1 MIEDILDDRP
11 DSTAG
16 QEPARSSAVS
26 ESQLKDIL
34 ERVTDPFFAL
44 DADWHYTYVS
54 SRFEEYTGM
63 RREDLLEKVIWEIFP
78 ALAGTLQE
86 RELRR
91 AMNEQR
97 AIRFEARTVHGAW
110 KWVDVRA
117 YPSAGGLTA
126 WYSDISDLVLTRQT
140 ERNIATDALRDS
152 EEQFKHMADQ
162 APVLLWISG
171 TDMLY
176 TWFNKPWLDFTGRTM
191 AQEYG
196 NGWVEGVHP
205 DDFER
210 CLEIYTTAFA
220 AHQGFSMEY
229 RLRRHDG
236 EYRWI
241 LDSGIPLHGRS
252 GEFTGYIG
260 SCVDIHNR
268 IVAEEEKIR
277 LLERERAAR
286 SQAEHVGQ
294 IKDEFLATLSHE
306 LRTPLN
312 AILGWSQLLRS
323 GGLEPDALEQGLE
336 TIERNARIQTQI
348 IEDLLDMSRITSGKI
363 RLDVRRVDLH
373 PVMEAALETIHLA
386 ADARGIR
393 LQKVL
398 DRFTDPVMGDASRL
412 QQIIWNLLS
421 NAIKF
426 TPRGGMVQ
434 VVLKKVN
441 SYIEITVGDTGQG
454 ISPEFMPHVFERFRQ
469 EDSSTTRSHGGLG
482 LGLAIVKNLVEMHG
496 GTVTVA
502 SPGTGLGTTF
512 TVILPLAVVH
522 SEEDVDRQHPKVET
536 GAPVEY
542 ALPSLKGISVLVVDD
557 EPDARDL
564 VRRVLESAGA
574 EVFTAASVDEAL
586 RLVREARPAVLVS
599 DIGMPERDGYDLI
612 RAVRAL
618 PASEGGRIPAV
629 ALTALARSED
639 RRRVLLTGFQ
649 MHVAKPAEPFEL
661 VAVVANV
668 AGRMSNN

>member
-1 MIEDILDDRP
+1 MVEDILDDRP
-11 DSTAG
+11 GSTAG
-16 QEPARSSAVS
+16 QETPRSPAVP
-26 ESQLKDIL
+26 ESQAVDML

-54 SRFEEYTGM
+54 PRFEAHTGM
-63 RREDLLEKVIWEIFP
+63 RREDLIGKVIWDLFP
-78 ALAGTLQE
+78 ALSGTLQE

-91 AMNEQR
+91 AMAEQT
-97 AIRFEARTVHGAW
+97 AVRFEARTIHGDW
-110 KWVDVRA
+110 TWVEVYA
-117 YPSAGGLTA
+117 YPSSAGLTA
-126 WYSDISDLVLTRQT
+126 WYSDISDRVLARQT
-140 ERNIATDALRDS
+140 EKNIAEDALRDS
-152 EEQFKHMADQ
+152 EEQFRHMADQ

-171 TDMLY
+171 TDMLR

-191 AQEYG
+191 EQEYG
-196 NGWVEGVHP
+196 DGWAEGVHP
-205 DDFER
+205 DDYRR
-210 CLEIYTTAFA
+210 CLDIYTTSFA
-220 AHQGFSMEY
+220 ARRGFTLEY
-229 RLRRHDG
+229 RLCRHDR
-236 EYRWI
+236 EYRWM
-241 LDSGIPLHGRS
+241 LDSGMPLRDRG

-260 SCVDIHNR
+260 SCVDIHYR
-268 IVAEEEKIR
+268 IMAEEEKLR

-286 SQAEHVGQ
+286 SQAEHAGQ
-294 IKDEFLATLSHE
+294 MKDEFLATLSHE

-323 GGLEPDALEQGLE
+323 EGLEPEALEQGLE

-373 PVMEAALETIHLA
+373 PVMEAALETIRPA

-398 DRFTDPVMGDASRL
+398 DPFTDPVMGDASRL

-426 TPRGGMVQ
+426 TPRGGKVQ

-454 ISPEFMPHVFERFRQ
+454 ISPAFMPHVFERFRQ
-469 EDSSTTRSHGGLG
+469 EDSSTTRAHGGLG
-482 LGLAIVKNLVEMHG
+482 LGLSIVKNLVEMHG
-496 GTVTVA
+496 GTVTVV
-502 SPGTGLGTTF
+502 SPGTGLGATF

-522 SEEDVDRQHPKVET
+522 SDEDGDRQHPKVET
-536 GAPVEY
+536 GAPIEY
-542 ALPSLKGISVLVVDD
+542 ELPSLKGISVLVVDD

-586 RLVREARPAVLVS
+586 RLVRETRPAVLVS
-599 DIGMPERDGYDLI
+599 DIGMPDRDGYDLI
-612 RAVRAL
+612 REIRSL
-618 PASEGGRIPAV
+618 PESEGGRIPAV

-668 AGRMSNN
+668 VGRMGNN

>member
-11 DSTAG
+11 DSTAD
-16 QEPARSSAVS
+16 QEPPRSSAVS
-26 ESQLKDIL
+26 ESQLRDIL

-54 SRFEEYTGM
+54 SRFEEYAGM
-63 RREDLLEKVIWEIFP
+63 RREDLLGKVIWEVLP
-78 ALAGTLQE
+78 ALVGTVQE
-86 RELRR
+86 REFRR
-91 AMNEQR
+91 AMEEQR
-97 AIRFEARTVHGAW
+97 AIRFEARTVYGAW
-110 KWVDVRA
+110 NWVEVRA

-126 WYSDISDLVLTRQT
+126 WYSDISNRVLTRQT
-140 ERNIATDALRDS
+140 EKNIATDALRDS

-171 TDMLY
+171 TDMLC

-191 AQEYG
+191 EREYG
-196 NGWVEGVHP
+196 NGWADGVYP
-205 DDFER
+205 DDLER
-210 CLEIYTTAFA
+210 CLEIYTTSFA
-220 AHQGFSMEY
+220 ARQGFSMEY

-241 LDSGIPLHGRS
+241 LDAGIPLHGRS

-286 SQAEHVGQ
+286 NQAEHAGQ

-373 PVMEAALETIHLA
+373 PVMEAALETIRLA

-398 DRFTDPVMGDASRL
+398 DPFTDPVMGDASRL

-426 TPRGGMVQ
+426 TPRGGKVQ

-469 EDSSTTRSHGGLG
+469 EDSTTTRAHGGLG

-512 TVILPLAVVH
+512 TVILPLAVIH
-522 SEEDVDRQHPKVET
+522 SEDDVDRQHPKVET

-542 ALPSLKGISVLVVDD
+542 VLPSLKGISVLVVDD
-557 EPDARDL
+557 EP
-564 VRRVLESAGA
+564 
-574 EVFTAASVDEAL
+574 
-586 RLVREARPAVLVS
+586 
-599 DIGMPERDGYDLI
+599 
-612 RAVRAL
+612 
-618 PASEGGRIPAV
+618 
-629 ALTALARSED
+629 
-639 RRRVLLTGFQ
+639 
-649 MHVAKPAEPFEL
+649 
-661 VAVVANV
+661 
-668 AGRMSNN
+668 